1 MSAERSWLVPAAR
14 DREKAISAS
23 ITADGDLVSR
33 IERLAVRNREIHDR
47 ECINLNPASNVMNPR
62 AEALLS
68 AGLSTRASLGHAGD
82 KYEMGLEAIE
92 EIEVITAALAC
103 EVFNAQFAEIRVGSG
118 GLANLYVFMA
128 TCQPG
133 DTIVVPPPSIG
144 GHITHNTAGA
154 AGLYGLN
161 IVEAPID
168 AFRYTV
174 DLDGLRALVHRV
186 RPKLVTLGG
195 SLNLLPHPV
204 REVKAIAEEV
214 GAPLLFDAAHA
225 CGMFAGKQWPNPLD
239 EGADI
244 MTMSTYKS
252 LGGPPSGLVLTNRA
266 DLAERID
273 AIAYPGLT
281 ANFDVAKTAA
291 LGVALNDWLGEN
303 GFNYAHAMAGTAHR
317 LAYELVEHGLPVFG
331 EEFGYTM
338 SHQLAIDATDWGG
351 GHQAALELR
360 EANLLTCAIG
370 LPGIDPFGGLRIG
383 TPEIVRWGMT
393 TADMPELAELIAAAL
408 ERNPRD
414 VAPRT
419 SAFRRRF
426 TALHHIKP

>member
-1 MSAERSWLVPAAR
+1 MQAERTWLVAAAR
-14 DREKAISAS
+14 EREAGIEAALNGS
-23 ITADGDLVSR
+23 DLVAR
-33 IERLAVRNREIHDR
+33 IEQLTERNRQIHDF

-62 AEALLS
+62 AEALMS
-68 AGLSTRASLGHAGD
+68 AGLGTRASLGHAGD

-92 EIEVITAALAC
+92 EIEVITAALARQ
-103 EVFNAQFAEIRVGSG
+103 VFNARFAEIRVGSG
-118 GLANLYVFMA
+118 GLANLYTFMA
-128 TCQPG
+128 TCKPG

-168 AFRYTV
+168 ASRYTV
-174 DLDGLRALVHRV
+174 DLPGLRDLVHRA
-186 RPKLVTLGG
+186 RPALVTIGG

-204 REVKAIAEEV
+204 REVKAIADEV

-225 CGMFAGKQWPNPLD
+225 CGMFAGRQWPSPLD

-291 LGVALNDWLGEN
+291 LGVALNDWLGDR
-303 GFNYAHAMAGTAHR
+303 GPTYGHTMTDTARR
-317 LAYELVEHGLPVFG
+317 LAHELAERGLPVFG
-331 EEFGYTM
+331 EQFGYTT
-338 SHQLAIDATDWGG
+338 SHQLALDGTDWGG
-351 GHQAALELR
+351 GHQAALRLR

-370 LPGIDPFGGLRIG
+370 LPGIAPFGGLRIG

-393 TADMPELAELIAAAL
+393 AADMPELANLIDDAL
-408 ERNPRD
+408 SGNPTN
-414 VAPRT
+414 VAKRT
-419 SAFRRRF
+419 SEFRQRF
-426 TALHHIKP
+426 QTLHHIAP